1 MVVHKKCSS
10 SLFVKCPNKVMPPRL
25 AVFGLSISDDSHV
38 SEVLSVCIREIE
50 NRPIHKLKYIYK
62 MEYNQRVVDSLCLS
76 FEFGAHLVDLST
88 INVYN
93 VAGVVKEYLSRV
105 REQRKDCDNC
115 VNY

>member
-1 MVVHKKCSS
+1 
-10 SLFVKCPNKVMPPRL
+10 MPPRL

-105 REQRKDCDNC
+105 RKQRKDCDNC
-115 VNY
+115 VNYW